1 MYGSHGTQL
10 LSILD
15 LNASYIHRYS
25 TLSYKHKNN
34 MRFRVQV
41 YDPRLRLIRYV
52 MSFIDLTTSYSY
64 ALKYHTSINNKRFTV
79 QLRDLGLRLVEL
91 VLDYKIKIKIVGEF
105 NALKMK
111 VTSRKSGGFESSLG

>member
-1 MYGSHGTQL
+1 
-10 LSILD
+10 
-15 LNASYIHRYS
+15 
-25 TLSYKHKNN
+25 

-91 VLDYKIKIKIVGEF
+91 VLDYKIKIKIKIVGEF